1 MNPAFNHS
9 SIRLTVAA
17 AALCALASQAEAQ
30 SSLTIYGAVGLD
42 VISAS
47 KVSNLAGTKG
57 KSMIKLD
64 DNAIVNS
71 RIGFKGVEDLGG
83 GVKTIFDL
91 ESTIKPDTG
100 STGGTFWN
108 RNAFVG
114 LTGAA
119 GSLKLGHQWNVA
131 DDYMCGYFVCA
142 YYSPFLMPGFY
153 AISDYYDN
161 SIKYTSPNYGG
172 FEGALMYTLGEKS
185 ASKTAGNKVQLA
197 VNYGA
202 GPVGAGAVYFT
213 EKDPSATGKS
223 NKMVAL
229 GGSYDFGVAKARL
242 GYAKAKVEYGTAFKA
257 SLYDLGVDVPV
268 SDAYAVSAD
277 YVMNNKS
284 ESKDDTSFLR
294 LRGSYAL
301 SKRTSLNANLIFLK
315 NSGNA
320 AFAFLSE
327 KSGFEGI
334 AGQKQTILTAG
345 ITHAF

>member
-1 MNPAFNHS
+1 MNTS
-9 SIRLTVAA
+9 SLRLSTLAL
-17 AALCALASQAEAQ
+17 AALLSTGAFAQ
-30 SSLTIYGAVGLD
+30 SSLTVYGAIGLD
-42 VISAS
+42 VIAAS
-47 KVSNLAGTKG
+47 RVSNATGTAAK
-57 KSMIKLD
+57 KMLKID

-83 GVKTIFDL
+83 GIKAIFDL
-91 ESTIKPDTG
+91 ESSISPDTG
-100 STGGTFWN
+100 SARSAVWN
-108 RNAFVG
+108 RNACVG
-114 LTGAA
+114 VTGSM
-119 GSLKLGHQWNVA
+119 GTLKLGHQWNVA

-142 YYSPFLMPGFY
+142 YYSPFLMSGFY

-161 SIKYTSPNYGG
+161 TIKYTSPNYAG
-172 FEGALMYTLGEKS
+172 FEGAVMYTLGEKT
-185 ASKTAGNKVQLA
+185 ASKTAGNKLQLA
-197 VNYGA
+197 LNYGA

-223 NKMVAL
+223 NKMYAL

-242 GYAKAKVEYGTAFKA
+242 GYAKATVEYATAFKA

-268 SDAYAVSAD
+268 SAAAAVSAD

-284 ESKDDTSFLR
+284 DSKDDTSFVR
-294 LRGSYAL
+294 LRGTYAL
-301 SKRTSLNANLIFLK
+301 SKRTSLNANVIFLR

-320 AFAFLSE
+320 AFAFISE
-327 KSGFEGI
+327 QSGFAGI

>member
-1 MNPAFNHS
+1 MNTS
-9 SIRLTVAA
+9 SLRLS
-17 AALCALASQAEAQ
+17 ALALAAFLSTGAFAQ

-91 ESTIKPDTG
+91 ESSISPDTG
-100 STGGTFWN
+100 SARSSFWN

-114 LTGAA
+114 VTGAM
-119 GSLKLGHQWNVA
+119 GTLKLGHQWNPA

-242 GYAKAKVEYGTAFKA
+242 GYAKAKVAYGTAFKA